1 MTDLRY
7 GPVEILLVGF
17 GSDRPGP
24 ELVIALTETLQ
35 TEAVRLI
42 DIVFISRDA
51 DGVVTAQEIDD
62 VSDEYGFGSIE
73 LEASGLAGGEDLD
86 ELAEQVP
93 PGTSAAV
100 VVLEHVWARRLGS
113 ALAASGGEVLAA
125 ERIPAPVVNDLLTE
139 LES

>member
-1 MTDLRY
+1 MTELHF

-17 GSDRPGP
+17 GSDRPDPG
-24 ELVIALTETLQ
+24 LVTALTDTLETQ
-35 TEAVRLI
+35 AVRLI
-42 DIVFISRDA
+42 DIVFLRRDT
-51 DGVVTAQEIDD
+51 DGVLTAQEIED
-62 VSDEYGFGSIE
+62 VSDEYGFGTVE
-73 LEASGLAGGEDLD
+73 LEASGIAGGEDLD

-139 LES
+139 LRS

>member
-17 GSDRPGP
+17 GSDRPSP
-24 ELVIALTETLQ
+24 ELVTALTDTLQ

-62 VSDEYGFGSIE
+62 VSDEYGFGRIE

-125 ERIPAPVVNDLLTE
+125 ERIPAPAVNDLLTE